1 MGVSKNR
8 GTPNGW
14 FIMVPNPMNK
24 WMIWRF
30 SHDFWFNTHIQ
41 TLSSVVVSNIFIFA
55 PKSGEDFPFDEH
67 IFSDWWFNHHL
78 VYIYIY
84 IHTYLYIYIFITL
97 V

>member
-67 IFSDWWFNHHL
+67 IFSDWWFNHQPAM
-78 VYIYIY
+78 
-84 IHTYLYIYIFITL
+84 YLEGFGCLGKFKQKTG
-97 V
+97 